1 MAAIFMIVFG
11 AGLVF
16 LLLALLIRKP
26 AGSSEPKAA
35 VARRPCAICQEEFP
49 DSELVLR
56 TLGEASYKR
65 YFCDRCVTELYEESR
80 LLHDPL
86 SKVSEP

>member
-1 MAAIFMIVFG
+1 MAAIFTIVLG

-26 AGSSEPKAA
+26 AGSLEPKAK
-35 VARRPCAICQEEFP
+35 VVQRSCAICQEEFP
-49 DSELVLR
+49 ESELVLR
-56 TLGEASYKR
+56 MIGEASYKR

-80 LLHDPL
+80 LLHDPMC
-86 SKVSEP
+86 KVSES